1 MPEADVGFLLSLVL
15 PYGTRVRV
23 LCTIPIRLAKT
34 NPRPTNITVSTVRY
48 SIDSIPLCSQGRK
61 LQVSRA
67 TSTTQPRVHAKIQPT
82 DFFLTDQ

>member
-23 LCTIPIRLAKT
+23 CTIPIRLTKT
-34 NPRPTNITVSTVRY
+34 NPS

-82 DFFLTDQ
+82 AFFLTDQ